1 MCGFGIKECDVTGDS
16 EAYSSYFTML
26 DSRFN
31 QNEIHVFVKIHSTA
45 RSHIIIGSEVMK
57 KEIFPS
63 IYSRIV
69 HLLYLRCPSPLRH
82 TYSIAVY
89 VLICKKLKI
98 SIQPNGI
105 KYVYGDRIVH
115 IWQIKVVFISLRFP
129 S

>member
-69 HLLYLRCPSPLRH
+69 HLLLLYLRCPSPLRH

-115 IWQIKVVFISLRFP
+115 I
-129 S
+129 